1 MVEILRK
8 IFEEKPKKSTIAI
21 KGSCSDC
28 GSETTIEVTAT
39 SGGFGLLGG
48 VLFKCSPGGYLM
60 KCPACCER
68 TKR

>member
-28 GSETTIEVTAT
+28 GCETTVEVTAT
-39 SGGFGLLGG
+39 SEGFGLLGG
-48 VLFKCSPGGYLM
+48 VLFRCSPDGYLM
-60 KCPACCER
+60 RCETCCSR
-68 TKR
+68 TKK